1 MSVTSEQTRNLTGGR
16 LLARNTLWSLFG
28 QATPMVAALVAI
40 PVLIGRLGT
49 ERFGLLNLSWM
60 VIGYFGLFDLGLGRA
75 LTKVIAERIGTKRG
89 HEVPTLFWTT
99 LALLFGLSCLAAAIV
114 AGLTHWLVWRVLDVT
129 PALRPE
135 TQVVFYLLAI
145 SIPADMLVTALRG
158 TLEACQRFDLTGS
171 MLLATGLFTFLAPLL
186 MLPFSDHLPA
196 IVVVLLCGRVLS
208 LAIHFVMCLRA
219 LPALRTGFNI
229 DRHVVKSLLRLGG
242 WMTVSNSVYPLMMT
256 LDRLFIG
263 SLVSVAAVA
272 YYGTAY
278 EAVTQLW
285 IIPTAIT
292 GVLFPAFSASFG
304 QDRLLTVRL
313 FTRGVK
319 SLFIILT
326 PVVLCAIVIAS
337 EAFRL
342 WLGAEVASH
351 TVRVFQLLAVGVLIT
366 GLSNIPFALLQ
377 AGGRPDLTARLH
389 LAELP
394 LYVLAVWYMAGH
406 YGIEGVAIVW
416 IVRGIFDTAALFVL
430 AKSFL
435 AVETG
440 GISPI
445 IARAIPAGLIVAAA
459 LAIPDDRLVKAVFL
473 PLACLVFGI
482 GAWRWGFSAEERER
496 ARAHVDGIP
505 GWIRRRAWAQALPP
519 H

>member
-1 MSVTSEQTRNLTGGR
+1 MSVTSRQSLTGGR

-28 QATPMVAALVAI
+28 QATPLIAALVAI
-40 PVLIGRLGT
+40 PVLIGRLGA
-49 ERFGLLNLSWM
+49 ERFGLLNLSWL

-75 LTKVIAERIGTKRG
+75 LTKVVAERIGTQRI

-99 LALLFGLSCLAAAIV
+99 LGLLFGLSCIAAVTV
-114 AGLTHWLVWRVLDVT
+114 AGLTHWLVWSVLDVT
-129 PALRPE
+129 PAMRPE
-135 TQVVFYLLAI
+135 TQIVFYLLAV

-186 MLPFSDHLPA
+186 VLPFSDHLPA
-196 IVVVLLCGRVLS
+196 IVVVLLCGRLIS

-219 LPALRTGFNI
+219 LPALRTEVNV
-229 DRHVVKSLLRLGG
+229 DRHVVKPLLRLGG
-242 WMTVSNSVYPLMMT
+242 WMTVSNSVYPLMIT

-272 YYGTAY
+272 YYGTSY

-285 IIPTAIT
+285 IIPTAIA

-304 QDRLLTVRL
+304 QDRVLTVRL

-319 SLFIILT
+319 FLFIILT
-326 PVVLCAIVIAS
+326 PVVLCAIVVAP

-342 WLGAEVASH
+342 WLGPEVANH

-366 GLSNIPFALLQ
+366 GLSNVPFALIQ
-377 AGGRPDLTARLH
+377 AVGRPDLTARLH
-389 LAELP
+389 LIELP
-394 LYVLAVWYMAGH
+394 LYVLAILFMARR

-416 IVRGIFDTAALFVL
+416 IVRGIADTTVLFLL
-430 AKSFL
+430 AKSLL
-435 AVETG
+435 AVEFRG
-440 GISPI
+440 LSSI
-445 IARAIPAGLIVAAA
+445 IARAIPAGLIVAMA
-459 LAIPDDRLVKAVFL
+459 LAIPDDRLIKVAFL
-473 PLACLVFGI
+473 ASACLAFGT
-482 GAWRWGFSAEERER
+482 GAWLWGLSAEERER
-496 ARAHVDGIP
+496 ARGQFDGIP
-505 GWIRRRAWAQALPP
+505 RWVRRRAWAQALPP
-519 H
+519 R